1 MLAEGADGS
10 SMTRTINMANVLDD
24 VMVAYGMNGENA
36 RPRTATR
43 CAWWC
48 LACRASWVKYLRRI
62 SKWATSPTP
71 PRMKRFITST

>member
-1 MLAEGADGS
+1 MFAEGADGS

-24 VMVAYGMNGENA
+24 VMVAYGMNGEML

-48 LACRASWVKYLRRI
+48 PACRACRG
-62 SKWATSPTP
+62 
-71 PRMKRFITST
+71 